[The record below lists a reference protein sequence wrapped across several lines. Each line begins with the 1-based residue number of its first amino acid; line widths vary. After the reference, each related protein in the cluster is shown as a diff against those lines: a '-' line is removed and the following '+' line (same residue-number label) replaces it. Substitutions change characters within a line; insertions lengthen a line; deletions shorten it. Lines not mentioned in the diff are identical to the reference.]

1 MKKEI
6 EEDLLTPVEGYY
18 DEGHYVN
25 FGWVGSL
32 STVLLSLGGISLLGG
47 AIFLMRAF
55 DDYETGA
62 EVIVGGLLTS
72 GLALLFMGALLK
84 VVIQIERNTRL

>member
-1 MKKEI
+1 MKAENY
-6 EEDLLTPVEGYY
+6 EESLTPDVEY
-18 DEGHYVN
+18 DERDFVN
-25 FGWVGSL
+25 FRWVGTL
-32 STVLLSLGGISLLGG
+32 STVLLSLGGISVLGG

-55 DDYETGA
+55 DEYSDGA
-62 EVIVGGLLTS
+62 GVLAGGLLTS

>member
-1 MKKEI
+1 MKAENY
-6 EEDLLTPVEGYY
+6 EESLTPDVEY
-18 DEGHYVN
+18 DERDFVN
-25 FGWVGSL
+25 FRWVGTL
-32 STVLLSLGGISLLGG
+32 STVLLALGGISVLCG

-55 DDYETGA
+55 DEYSDGA
-62 EVIVGGLLTS
+62 GVLAGGLLTS